1 LTGSGQVH
9 TDLAAGVEDAYR
21 KLEYDLFYLKNMSV
35 LFDFA
40 IIFQTT
46 RIVFGGKNGR

>member
-1 LTGSGQVH
+1 ME
-9 TDLAAGVEDAYR
+9 AAFG

-40 IIFQTT
+40 IILRTI
-46 RIVFGGKNGR
+46 RIVVTGSGSR